1 MSRILILWAAAA
13 TLALGSAAAE
23 SADARPFDRLGTL
36 ALIEQDFLRED
47 SRVFQNR
54 EGGET
59 VEASLTVNA
68 VRYVVGLQRPQH
80 HEHLLVIEARD
91 GARCPGL
98 QTIIVGTRSGR
109 IYQGVCQA
117 SISVSLEGQRA
128 YYEAELDRL
137 LRVFHPLLAPH
148 AVSRREES

>member
-1 MSRILILWAAAA
+1 MLRFLALLAAAA
-13 TLALGSAAAE
+13 TFGSALPQT
-23 SADARPFDRLGTL
+23 ADARSPDRRATL
-36 ALIEQDFLRED
+36 ALIEHDMLRED
-47 SRVFQNR
+47 SRVFRNR

-59 VEASLTVNA
+59 VEASLELGA
-68 VRYVVGLQRPQH
+68 RRYAIGLQRPQH
-80 HEHLLVIEARD
+80 HEFLLVIEARD

-117 SISVSLEGQRA
+117 SVAVNFRAAPA

-137 LRVFHPLLAPH
+137 LGLFFPLLAPY
-148 AVSRREES
+148 ASARTEES

>member
-1 MSRILILWAAAA
+1 MLRVLTILAAAA
-13 TLALGSAAAE
+13 LLAAAAD
-23 SADARPFDRLGTL
+23 SAGARSLDRRATL

-54 EGGET
+54 EGSET
-59 VEASLTVNA
+59 LQASVDVNA

-80 HEHLLVIEARD
+80 HERLLVIETRD

-98 QTIIVGTRSGR
+98 QTIIVGARTGR
-109 IYQGVCQA
+109 IYHGVCQA
-117 SISVSLEGQRA
+117 SIALNFGEQSA

-137 LRVFHPLLAPH
+137 LGILRPLLAPE
-148 AVSRREES
+148 AVSRREGS